1 MSRLTRKAVD
11 VEPGAVKYFTT
22 ETHLM
27 SDWSDKMIDLV
38 LNGPTLNGF
47 RKDEVRAMLRET
59 YAALKAREEAD
70 EAAAER
76 LETLT
81 RAVDTYGA
89 EAQLKMMLE
98 EMSELSKAIC
108 KLWRAK
114 PGPELEAATDSIRE
128 EAADVQ
134 IMLDQLRIMFGG
146 TERDEAEK
154 IGRLRCR
161 LDDHDRAAGRPESEG
176 EPEESAVVHGTLVL
190 PCREDGTEPQDESW
204 ELVTCP
210 VCGADCWESDEHRE
224 IMAKSPGLS
233 VACSACVMTGE
244 DGADRREAAKE

>member
-11 VEPGAVKYFTT
+11 VDPGVVKYFDG
-22 ETHLM
+22 ETHHM
-27 SDWSDKMIDLV
+27 SDWSDKMLDLV

-47 RKDEVRAMLRET
+47 RKDEVRSMLRET
-59 YAALKAREEAD
+59 YEALKVREEAD

-81 RAVDTYGA
+81 RAVNTYGA

-98 EMSELSKAIC
+98 EMSELTKAVC

-114 PGPELEAATDSIRE
+114 PGPATEAAVDSIRE

-146 TERDEAEK
+146 TEQAEAEK
-154 IGRLRCR
+154 IDRLRCR
-161 LDDHDRAAGRPESEG
+161 LDDHDR
-176 EPEESAVVHGTLVL
+176 
-190 PCREDGTEPQDESW
+190 
-204 ELVTCP
+204 
-210 VCGADCWESDEHRE
+210 
-224 IMAKSPGLS
+224 
-233 VACSACVMTGE
+233 
-244 DGADRREAAKE
+244 REATS